1 MNATLPWHEL
11 LAIVKR
17 LLAGA
22 PAETDEILHDLY
34 MAGFTAG
41 VADCMDM
48 DDDEDEDEDG
58 EA

>member
-17 LLAGA
+17 QLASA

-34 MAGFTAG
+34 VAGFTAG
-41 VADCMDM
+41 VADAMDE
-48 DDDEDEDEDG
+48 DEDEDEDG

>member
-1 MNATLPWHEL
+1 MNATLPWHER

-17 LLAGA
+17 QLAST
-22 PAETDEILHDLY
+22 PAETDEILHDFY
-34 MAGFTAG
+34 MAGFLAG

-48 DDDEDEDEDG
+48 DKDEDEDG